1 MNEHNTAS
9 SSQRNFVM
17 KPQTPKTIYQ
27 LKVTLIGS
35 KPPIWRR
42 ILVADTITLGKL
54 HTVMQA
60 LMGWFDEHL
69 HQFVLGRELYGVP
82 DKEEKNF
89 FFGISVKDENKEIL
103 SSLLRQEKDSLTY
116 EYDFGDGWQ
125 HKVTLEKILPFD
137 SAITLPCCI
146 KGKGACPPEDCGGI
160 WGYMDLVEV
169 MSDKLHPDYA
179 DRAEWLAD
187 SFGITDF
194 NPALFDLETVNSRLR
209 RAYK

>member
-1 MNEHNTAS
+1 M
-9 SSQRNFVM
+9 R
-17 KPQTPKTIYQ
+17 PQTPKSIYQ
-27 LKVTLIGS
+27 LKVTLMGS

-60 LMGWFDEHL
+60 GMGWFDEHL
-69 HQFVLGRELYGVP
+69 HQFVFGRELYGVP
-82 DKEEKNF
+82 DEDEKDL
-89 FFGISVKDENKEIL
+89 FFGMSVIDENMEIL
-103 SSLLRQEKDSLTY
+103 SSLLRKEKDSLTY

-125 HKVTLEKILPFD
+125 HKVTLEKILSFD
-137 SAITLPCCI
+137 SAISLPSCI

-160 WGYMDLVEV
+160 WGYRELVEV

-179 DRAEWLAD
+179 DRTEWLAE

-194 NPALFDLETVNSRLR
+194 NPELCDLEAVNSRLR
-209 RAYK
+209 RECR

>member
-1 MNEHNTAS
+1 M
-9 SSQRNFVM
+9 RP
-17 KPQTPKTIYQ
+17 KTPKAIYQ
-27 LKVTLIGS
+27 LKVTLMGS

-54 HTVMQA
+54 HTVMQVV
-60 LMGWFDEHL
+60 MGWLDEHL
-69 HQFVLGRELYGVP
+69 HQFVFGRELYGVP
-82 DKEEKNF
+82 DKDEKNF
-89 FFGISVKDENKEIL
+89 FFGMSVNDEDKEIL
-103 SSLLRQEKDSLTY
+103 SSLLRKEKDSLTY

-125 HKVTLEKILPFD
+125 HKLLLEKILPFD

-179 DRAEWLAD
+179 DRAEWL
-187 SFGITDF
+187 SECFGITDF
-194 NPALFDLETVNSRLR
+194 NPDLFDLETVNIGIRGACR
-209 RAYK
+209 